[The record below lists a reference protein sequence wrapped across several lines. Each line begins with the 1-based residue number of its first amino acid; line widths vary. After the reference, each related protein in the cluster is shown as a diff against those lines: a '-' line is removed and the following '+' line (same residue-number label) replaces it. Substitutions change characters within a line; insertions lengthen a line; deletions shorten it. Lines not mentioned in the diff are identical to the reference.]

1 MNYITYKNTY
11 SKNITHIVT
20 KSRIMY
26 NEKNMETIALWD
38 TGATHTHI
46 TKNIIDVLEL
56 KSSKSVSTISHGGNV
71 LCEKYK
77 VTIILPTNGKIKD
90 ITVLSTTNAEYMGE
104 EIGIIIGMDI
114 IQCGD
119 FHIDH
124 EDNKT
129 VFTFRH
135 HVEDIDDE
143 ILIETNLF

>member
-11 SKNITHIVT
+11 SKSATHIVT
-20 KSRIMY
+20 NVCVECDGKTI
-26 NEKNMETIALWD
+26 ETIALWD
-38 TGATHTHI
+38 TGAARTHI
-46 TKNIIDVLEL
+46 TETIIKKWEL
-56 KSSKSVSTISHGGNV
+56 PSIGTVSTISHGGNV

-90 ITVLSTTNAEYMGE
+90 ITVLSTTNAKYMGE

-124 EDNKT
+124 EDGKT
-129 VFTFRH
+129 TFTFH
-135 HVEDIDDE
+135 HPVEDIDDE